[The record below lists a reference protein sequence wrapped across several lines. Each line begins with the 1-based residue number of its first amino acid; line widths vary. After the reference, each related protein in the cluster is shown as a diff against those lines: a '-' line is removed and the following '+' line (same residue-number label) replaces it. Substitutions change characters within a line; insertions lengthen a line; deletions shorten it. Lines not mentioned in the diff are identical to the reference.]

1 MDSFIR
7 RPEAVVQLRKEGRL
21 RQTNVV
27 DAFDKE
33 KRAETIQYIAR
44 LFYNA
49 ARLDAF
55 KVAVEAI
62 GQYGP
67 GLKPPSYHEL
77 RVPLLKKEL
86 DFTNLL
92 LKNHK
97 EEWEKHGCSL
107 MSDAWTD
114 IKGRSIINFLVNSPA
129 GTMFISSVDASSYMH
144 TGDKLFELFNAFV
157 TEIGEANVVQVV
169 TDNGSNYVKAG
180 SSLTHFTTK
189 TITYSL
195 VSLIAQLNLLI

>member
-44 LFYNA
+44 LFYQAGIPFNVA
-49 ARLDAF
+49 CLDAF

-97 EEWEKHGCSL
+97 EEWEKHACSL

-144 TGDKLFELFNAFV
+144 TGDKLFELLNAFV
-157 TEIGEANVVQVV
+157 TEIEEANVVQVV

-195 VSLIAQLNLLI
+195 VSLTT